1 MGTTTKQKKRKEKVE
16 IQKTLVETENSNFL
30 RLPFVMSVVTP
41 HRGKKDLFSPF
52 VHVMVHI
59 KPVPERSF
67 SNQKNGRI
75 TMRET
80 TTQYVREVRY
90 ENNNPMRQ
98 RQYLVEEPPT
108 NAYNNNYTSEYSSVP
123 LTDLRDAYTR
133 YNESQLNSSI
143 AENEYMPTNEYM
155 TDERDERRSQY
166 YSPNPDY
173 SRPYESLSENMVS
186 SRYQRGHSRKQRS
199 PERRVHERRP
209 MQRIQPNE
217 YMTESRTSRLET
229 PRDSSHP
236 SDLMLSGFRHRSSAE
251 LQSELPRRELSELKN
266 RSRVDH
272 YMNRGAQK
280 SPIGNRHSRHASE
293 RDENTRH
300 RLERNTVDESYAISN
315 SMRRSGGIPR
325 YRNESKVSQNGQTK
339 RRYRPGARALLNIRK
354 LQKSTCHL
362 IPKSSFQRVVR
373 EVAAD
378 LYGPTYRFTVG
389 ALSALQEISEA
400 FLVRLFDDANTC
412 AVHRKRVTLLPSDMQ
427 LVRRLQRW

>member
-1 MGTTTKQKKRKEKVE
+1 
-16 IQKTLVETENSNFL
+16 
-30 RLPFVMSVVTP
+30 
-41 HRGKKDLFSPF
+41 
-52 VHVMVHI
+52 
-59 KPVPERSF
+59 
-67 SNQKNGRI
+67 
-75 TMRET
+75 
-80 TTQYVREVRY
+80 
-90 ENNNPMRQ
+90 
-98 RQYLVEEPPT
+98 
-108 NAYNNNYTSEYSSVP
+108 
-123 LTDLRDAYTR
+123 
-133 YNESQLNSSI
+133 
-143 AENEYMPTNEYM
+143 MPTNEYM

-173 SRPYESLSENMVS
+173 SRPYESLSENMDSVTEAALNS
-186 SRYQRGHSRKQRS
+186 SPNYQDVNYQNLR
-199 PERRVHERRP
+199 
-209 MQRIQPNE
+209 
-217 YMTESRTSRLET
+217 
-229 PRDSSHP
+229 
-236 SDLMLSGFRHRSSAE
+236 
-251 LQSELPRRELSELKN
+251 
-266 RSRVDH
+266 
-272 YMNRGAQK
+272 
-280 SPIGNRHSRHASE
+280 NRHNRHASE